1 MVERIEAMLRT
12 YGNLETVF
20 TARTFS
26 YIAFPRRVD
35 PGALKPVNKLQDGHR
50 FRRPS
55 PQRLLANAER
65 APETDGVECHP
76 RGTP

>member
-1 MVERIEAMLRT
+1 MLQP
-12 YGNLETVF
+12 YGKLQTVF
-20 TARTFS
+20 TARKFS
-26 YIAFPRRVD
+26 YINFPRRVD

-65 APETDGVECHP
+65 APETDSVECHP